1 MEFDVLPNR
10 MSGCASAV
18 HWHLGPELQYG
29 IERFFL

>member
-10 MSGCASAV
+10 MGGGAIAV
-18 HWHLGPELQYG
+18 HWHLGPKLQDG